1 MQFSLGCGIGEVPIP
16 KPRLFLGAC
25 LSPGVCDKAED
36 GMNVPAREAMLVV
49 LIKVLLFIRWVF
61 GESMWGKRRGASFVE
76 TSDLVG
82 VAPLIRRWDPKEQFP
97 IPKRSS
103 RQKDR
108 SRGLLRSG
116 ACRACKFRTFPHEAR

>member
-49 LIKVLLFIRWVF
+49 LINLNSSVRKELEGW
-61 GESMWGKRRGASFVE
+61 KA
-76 TSDLVG
+76 LVN
-82 VAPLIRRWDPKEQFP
+82 
-97 IPKRSS
+97 
-103 RQKDR
+103 
-108 SRGLLRSG
+108 
-116 ACRACKFRTFPHEAR
+116 